1 MIRVLSLPLLG
12 LIWVYRKFVSPAL
25 PAACRYYPSCS
36 AYAEEA
42 VRVHGPFKGPFL
54 ALRRLLRCHP
64 WALGGPDPVP
74 PRAARTAKRL
84 A

>member
-1 MIRVLSLPLLG
+1 MMRILSWPFLA
-12 LIWVYRKFVSPAL
+12 LIWIYRRFVSPAL

-42 VRVHGPFKGPFL
+42 VRVHGPLVGTWL

-64 WALGGPDPVP
+64 YAPGGPDFVP
-74 PRAARTAKRL
+74 PRRVKRL